1 MRSNTRTMLALCLW
15 AAAAAAQETTEPAA
29 PPVPSTE
36 PVRVIESDRSVGA
49 ALKMKVDLAIGDVI
63 VRGEDVDR
71 IMARLLVFCDK
82 KPRDRASCDEHA
94 RDLAI
99 EGSSNGDELL
109 VGVKGDRNLV
119 SRRLRLRLELRVPK
133 NLAVEVKLRDG
144 QVRVDNL
151 IASTKVD
158 LEKGTVD
165 LTLPEADVA
174 ELELRAGGTARVERG
189 GDRVS
194 AKGTLSGELKWTRE
208 GGVVRVKASS
218 ALGDVRVVLN

>member
-1 MRSNTRTMLALCLW
+1 MTTRTTATLALGLW
-15 AAAAAAQETTEPAA
+15 AALAGAQDAPESAA

-36 PVRVIESDRSVGA
+36 PVHVIESDRSVGA
-49 ALKMKVDLAIGDVI
+49 ALKARIDLAIGDVI

-99 EGSSNGDELL
+99 EGSSDGDELR
-109 VGVKGDRNLV
+109 VGVKGDSKVV
-119 SRRLRLRLELRVPK
+119 SRRLRVRLEIRMPK
-133 NLAVEVKLRDG
+133 SLAVEVKLRDG
-144 QVRVDNL
+144 QVRVDNM

-158 LEKGTVD
+158 VDKGTID

-194 AKGTLSGELKWTRE
+194 AKGTISGELKWTRE
-208 GGVVRVKASS
+208 GGLVRIKASS